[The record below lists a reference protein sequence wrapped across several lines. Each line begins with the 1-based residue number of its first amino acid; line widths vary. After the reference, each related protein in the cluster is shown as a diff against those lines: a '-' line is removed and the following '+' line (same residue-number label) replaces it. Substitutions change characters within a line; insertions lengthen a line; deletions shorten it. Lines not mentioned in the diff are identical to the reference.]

1 MTARL
6 YLNTYRLIRKNKERI
21 QKFKETGDP
30 RYIYQS
36 KLENEYFQHD
46 MAYMVHRKIYPEEQ
60 LLKKFYLIRHLQ
72 LLVIQSIKKDVTEDS
87 PQWLTNFLRKNLE
100 RLLLS
105 QEQALLQN
113 IINWLTNYR
122 PITRKFKNR
131 KVYSSLG
138 CCSLGCRQY
147 KKRVKFLLCAIDI
160 YSNYAWVVP
169 LRKEIL
175 QSSLHFKNFWI
186 SLVVNQTRYE
196 KIRVVKFA
204 MDQ

>member
-21 QKFKETGDP
+21 QKFKETGDT

-60 LLKKFYLIRHLQ
+60 LLTKFYLIRHLQ

-87 PQWLTNFLRKNLE
+87 SQWLTNFLRKNLE

-122 PITRKFKNR
+122 LITRKFKNR

-169 LRKEIL
+169 LTKEIL

-186 SLVVNQTRYE
+186 SQVVNQTRYE
-196 KIRVVKFA
+196 KIRVVNFA

>member
-1 MTARL
+1 
-6 YLNTYRLIRKNKERI
+6 
-21 QKFKETGDP
+21 
-30 RYIYQS
+30 
-36 KLENEYFQHD
+36 

-60 LLKKFYLIRHLQ
+60 LLTKFYLIRHLQ

-87 PQWLTNFLRKNLE
+87 SQWLTNFLRKNLE

-169 LRKEIL
+169 LTKEIL

-186 SLVVNQTRYE
+186 SQVVNQTRYE

>member
-6 YLNTYRLIRKNKERI
+6 YLNTYRPITKNKERI
-21 QKFKETGDP
+21 QKFKETGDT

-60 LLKKFYLIRHLQ
+60 LLTKFYLIRHLQ

-87 PQWLTNFLRKNLE
+87 SQWLTNFLRKNLE

-105 QEQALLQN
+105 QEQTLLQN
-113 IINWLTNYR
+113 IMNWLTNYR

-131 KVYSSLG
+131 KVYLSLG

-160 YSNYAWVVP
+160 YSNYVWVVP
-169 LRKEIL
+169 LTKEIL
-175 QSSLHFKNFWI
+175 QSSLHFKIFWI

-196 KIRVVKFA
+196 KIRVVNFA
-204 MDQ
+204 MGQ

>member
-21 QKFKETGDP
+21 QKFKETGDT

-60 LLKKFYLIRHLQ
+60 LLTKFYLIRHLQ

-87 PQWLTNFLRKNLE
+87 SQWLTNFLRKNLE

-105 QEQALLQN
+105 QKQALLQN

-169 LRKEIL
+169 LTKEIL
-175 QSSLHFKNFWI
+175 QSSLLFKIF
-186 SLVVNQTRYE
+186 
-196 KIRVVKFA
+196 
-204 MDQ
+204 